1 MEADSI
7 DERGVVDRTGVRR
20 TSAKRLAARLAR
32 LTHVTVRDGTER
44 NELDRVDLD
53 GTQANPVALSD
64 GDARLLPQPHGDRD
78 VAGERELPKVRTEVH
93 RREVSQGV
101 SPGGM
106 PREATTSSSGA
117 TVS

>member
-1 MEADSI
+1 
-7 DERGVVDRTGVRR
+7 
-20 TSAKRLAARLAR
+20 
-32 LTHVTVRDGTER
+32 
-44 NELDRVDLD
+44 
-53 GTQANPVALSD
+53 
-64 GDARLLPQPHGDRD
+64 LLPQPHGDRD